1 MPGMTSIQ
9 KLLKFLLWHRIGSVL
24 KSLVGHLK
32 RMCAVIAGPVNA
44 GWFWLAGRT
53 LVFLHLLWH
62 CVQFVYRLLERV
74 LRFPS

>member
-44 GWFWLAGRT
+44 GWFWLTGRT
-53 LVFLHLLWH
+53 LD
-62 CVQFVYRLLERV
+62 
-74 LRFPS
+74 FPASSVALCAVCLPVVRTGVEIS